1 MFLTQLTIQ
10 QNTISG
16 TSMASPHV
24 AGLAAYIL
32 ALEGK
37 KTPAALSSRLT
48 ALSLKSKITGL
59 PSGTVNNLAFN
70 GNPSA
75 S

>member
-1 MFLTQLTIQ
+1 
-10 QNTISG
+10 
-16 TSMASPHV
+16 MATPHV

-32 ALEGK
+32 GFEGK

-48 ALSLKSKITGL
+48 TLSLKNKISGV

-70 GNPSA
+70 GNPSG
-75 S
+75 